1 MLVGFIATITSKLCS
16 GFIMSFSYFAAAAAL
31 SVCSCAPVCVRS
43 YGFLCSSCSQ
53 SHSIVFIFVNF
64 VFQFAS
70 IVYVLHFVWRANFIR
85 LRNGFASSSH
95 FFAQLTNPCCYP
107 FRFKVCCTV
116 QIFCSCCFVLLWSV
130 VVIVILLA
138 AIAACAP
145 LIYAKFIL

>member
-85 LRNGFASSSH
+85 LRNGFASSSLFLH
-95 FFAQLTNPCCYP
+95 SS
-107 FRFKVCCTV
+107 RV
-116 QIFCSCCFVLLWSV
+116 
-130 VVIVILLA
+130 LA
-138 AIAACAP
+138 AIHSGSKCAVRF
-145 LIYAKFIL
+145 KFFVRAVSFYFGRLLLLLSC